1 MHGQRSLT
9 LPALDQYE
17 CPRLDRHAL
26 ALPPH
31 KKIAR
36 APEEARA
43 KPSPYEERRRGHRD
57 PHIARIVIGF
67 APALAAPASE
77 DVDTV
82 GRTVETPPALGR
94 HPPCLHDSTL

>member
-1 MHGQRSLT
+1 MCVKRTCTANVAPPSQRSTNTNTRGWIGTHSLCRPT
-9 LPALDQYE
+9 
-17 CPRLDRHAL
+17 
-26 ALPPH
+26 

-57 PHIARIVIGF
+57 PRIAGIVIGF

-77 DVDTV
+77 DV
-82 GRTVETPPALGR
+82 GRTVETPPAL
-94 HPPCLHDSTL
+94 

>member
-1 MHGQRSLT
+1 MRGQCSLT
-9 LPALDQYE
+9 LTALDQYE
-17 CPRLDRHAL
+17 SPRPDRHAF

-36 APEEARA
+36 ASEEARA

-57 PHIARIVIGF
+57 PCMARIVIGF

-82 GRTVETPPALGR
+82 GRTVTKPPAL
-94 HPPCLHDSTL
+94 